1 MPRSPFSCP
10 SPLRSLQIC
19 CHRMRPGL
27 YRAVGTPATRIT
39 GATTGSLAAGLA
51 PRMPPLFPG
60 PVNCDRCV
68 AGPEKPLRKKGGEI
82 VDLYIVIIVGV
93 RAGDVGVELVSR
105 IQHGNSL
112 SMRIL
117 ATLLSP
123 STQARRLIAVPTRGG
138 RVVVILDNSSIL
150 RPTDSTHAR

>member
-10 SPLRSLQIC
+10 SPLRLLQIC
-19 CHRMRPGL
+19 CHRMRSGL
-27 YRAVGTPATRIT
+27 YRCCRHPRNSNHWCGHRVT
-39 GATTGSLAAGLA
+39 GGWFGSSYASSISWAG
-51 PRMPPLFPG
+51 
-60 PVNCDRCV
+60 NRCV
-68 AGPEKPLRKKGGEI
+68 AGPEKPLRKEGGEI
-82 VDLYIVIIVGV
+82 VDLYIVVIVGV

-105 IQHGNSL
+105 SQHGNSL

-117 ATLLSP
+117 ATLSSP
-123 STQARRLIAVPTRGG
+123 STRARRLIAVPTRGG